1 MVMRVSLS
9 DWLAFQAR
17 IRGSK
22 DPRQLSDSP
31 TDGAAWVAKICAET
45 PQKMVDG
52 CSFAGLWTS
61 RGMRIFLAYGFAI
74 ERAFMKRP
82 CQVYFV
88 ALTTSCSSFMAS
100 ISSSN
105 VGLLPYIMASF
116 IAS

>member
-1 MVMRVSLS
+1 MGE
-9 DWLAFQAR
+9 
-17 IRGSK
+17 GSK